1 MIASV
6 LKEHSRFQLEATK
19 LGRTV
24 VFQVTVF
31 ERTEKNRS
39 RLYAET
45 QCTDPMHFIL
55 QFIIRDAAD
64 FDFLLQKFL
73 LELDYRGFIPL
84 RYRLFEAGRWN
95 DWIALPAVAPQ
106 AGAAKGR
113 DETRSLTNN

>member
-1 MIASV
+1 M

-31 ERTEKNRS
+31 ERIEKNRS

-64 FDFLLQKFL
+64 FDFLLQKFV

-84 RYRLFEAGRWN
+84 RYRLFDAGRWN
-95 DWIALPAVAPQ
+95 EWIDLPAVTPQ
-106 AGAAKGR
+106 STGPRGR
-113 DETRSLTNN
+113 DDTSSVTEG